1 MSTIMEPS
9 SPPATREE
17 AAPVC
22 IVTGLS
28 GAGKSVA
35 LRVFED
41 LGYFTVDGLPA
52 SLAPEMAGMMHRPS
66 MEHFR
71 GIALGMDLRQNDFL
85 RQLNGALMAL
95 AEAGTRAQVLFLE
108 AHTATLLRRY
118 AATRRPH
125 PLEREGFA
133 GLEAAMAAE
142 RESLRPL
149 REMADFVID
158 TSRLSIHDLRRIIQK
173 RWMRSPENLHH
184 LRVNLL
190 SFGFKYG
197 IPAEA
202 DMVFDMRF
210 LANPY
215 FDEGLREKSGKEKAV
230 AEYVFAAPVAQEFRA
245 KLTDL
250 VLYTLPLMEAEGR
263 YRVTLAVGC
272 TGGRHRSVAM
282 AEYLRRVLR
291 QSGYAVSTEHRHLEL
306 G

>member
-1 MSTIMEPS
+1 MSIAESASETQTPRGEDN
-9 SPPATREE
+9 
-17 AAPVC
+17 APVC

-52 SLAPEMAGMMHRPS
+52 SLAPEMAGMMERPS
-66 MEHFR
+66 MQHFR

-85 RQLNGALMAL
+85 RQLNGALTAL
-95 AEAGTRAQVLFLE
+95 AEKGTRAQVLFVE
-108 AHTATLLRRY
+108 ANTATLLRRY

-125 PLEREGFA
+125 PLERDGF
-133 GLEAAMAAE
+133 GLEAAIVAE

-149 REMADFVID
+149 REMADFAVD

-173 RWMRSPENLHH
+173 RWTRGPENLHP
-184 LRVNLL
+184 LRVNLV

-202 DMVFDMRF
+202 DCVFDMRF

-215 FDEGLREKSGKEKAV
+215 FEESLRQRSGKEKAV
-230 AEYVFAAPVAQEFRA
+230 ADYVFAAPSALEFRN
-245 KLTDL
+245 KLTEL

-263 YRVTLAVGC
+263 YRVTLAIGC

-291 QSGYAVSTEHRHLEL
+291 QSGYAVSMEHRHLEL

>member
-1 MSTIMEPS
+1 MESS
-9 SPPATREE
+9 SPPTHHHEE
-17 AAPVC
+17 TPPVC

-41 LGYFTVDGLPA
+41 MGYVTVDGLPA
-52 SLAPEMAGMMHRPS
+52 SLAPEMAGMMRRPS

-71 GIALGMDLRQNDFL
+71 GMALGMDLRQIDFL

-95 AEAGTRAQVLFLE
+95 AEAGIRAQVLFVE

-125 PLEREGFA
+125 PLEREGF
-133 GLEAAMAAE
+133 GLEAALAAE

-149 REMADFVID
+149 REMADFVVD

-173 RWMRSPENLHH
+173 RWMRGIPENLHH

-190 SFGFKYG
+190 SFGFKYA

-202 DMVFDMRF
+202 DFVFDMRF

-215 FDEGLREKSGKEKAV
+215 FIEELRKKSGKEKAV
-230 AEYVFAAPVAQEFRA
+230 AEYVFASPAALEFRN

-282 AEYLRRVLR
+282 VEYLRHVLR

>member
-1 MSTIMEPS
+1 MTIMES
-9 SPPATREE
+9 SPDTPAREE
-17 AAPVC
+17 NAPVC

-52 SLAPEMAGMMHRPS
+52 SLTPEMVGMMRRPS

-85 RQLNGALMAL
+85 RQLNGALLAL
-95 AEAGTRAQVLFLE
+95 AEEGVRAQVLFVE
-108 AHTATLLRRY
+108 AQKATLLRRY

-125 PLEREGFA
+125 PLERGGF
-133 GLEAAMAAE
+133 GLEAAIAAE
-142 RESLRPL
+142 RERLRPL
-149 REMADFVID
+149 REMAAFVVD

-173 RWMRSPENLHH
+173 RWTRGPENLHP

-202 DMVFDMRF
+202 DYVFDMRF

-215 FDEGLREKSGKEKAV
+215 FEESLREKSGKDKAV
-230 AEYVFAAPVAQEFRA
+230 ADYVFASPAAVEFRN

-250 VLYTLPLMEAEGR
+250 VLYMLPLMEAEGR

-291 QSGYAVSTEHRHLEL
+291 QSGYGVAMEHRHLEL

>member
-1 MSTIMEPS
+1 MTIMES
-9 SPPATREE
+9 SPDTPAREE
-17 AAPVC
+17 NAPVC

-52 SLAPEMAGMMHRPS
+52 SLTPEMVGMMRRPS

-85 RQLNGALMAL
+85 RQLNGALLAL
-95 AEAGTRAQVLFLE
+95 AEEGVRAQVLFVE
-108 AHTATLLRRY
+108 AQTATLLRRY

-125 PLEREGFA
+125 PLERGGF
-133 GLEAAMAAE
+133 GLEAAIAAE
-142 RESLRPL
+142 RDRLRPL
-149 REMADFVID
+149 REMADFVVD

-173 RWMRSPENLHH
+173 RWTRGPENLHP

-202 DMVFDMRF
+202 DYVFDMRF

-215 FDEGLREKSGKEKAV
+215 FEESLREKSGKDKAV
-230 AEYVFAAPVAQEFRA
+230 ADYVFASPAAVEFRN

-250 VLYTLPLMEAEGR
+250 VLYMLPLMEAEGR

-291 QSGYAVSTEHRHLEL
+291 QSGYGVAMEHRHLEL

>member
-1 MSTIMEPS
+1 MTIMES
-9 SPPATREE
+9 SPDTPAREE
-17 AAPVC
+17 NAPVC

-52 SLAPEMAGMMHRPS
+52 SLTPEMVGMMRRPS

-85 RQLNGALMAL
+85 RQLNGALLAL
-95 AEAGTRAQVLFLE
+95 AEEGVRAQVLFVE
-108 AHTATLLRRY
+108 AQKATLLRRY

-125 PLEREGFA
+125 PLERGGF
-133 GLEAAMAAE
+133 GLEAAIAAE
-142 RESLRPL
+142 RDRLRPL
-149 REMADFVID
+149 REMADFVVD

-173 RWMRSPENLHH
+173 RWTRGPENLHP

-202 DMVFDMRF
+202 DYVFDMRF

-215 FDEGLREKSGKEKAV
+215 FEESLREKSGKDKAV
-230 AEYVFAAPVAQEFRA
+230 ADYVFASPAAVEFRN

-250 VLYTLPLMEAEGR
+250 VLYMLPLMEAEGR

-291 QSGYAVSTEHRHLEL
+291 QSGYGVAMEHRHLEL

>member
-1 MSTIMEPS
+1 MVTIDERRRVAEGLRFSVGKNPMTMPQAGRLIISNMCPYGFTSWNDILLNLADLIDPGLAE
-9 SPPATREE
+9 AKDEVNEVNVDRE
-17 AAPVC
+17 
-22 IVTGLS
+22 
-28 GAGKSVA
+28 A
-35 LRVFED
+35 L
-41 LGYFTVDGLPA
+41 L
-52 SLAPEMAGMMHRPS
+52 
-66 MEHFR
+66 
-71 GIALGMDLRQNDFL
+71 
-85 RQLNGALMAL
+85 AL
-95 AEAGTRAQVLFLE
+95 AEGGTRAQVLFVE

-125 PLEREGFA
+125 PLERGGF
-133 GLEAAMAAE
+133 GLEAAIAAE
-142 RESLRPL
+142 RDRLRPL
-149 REMADFVID
+149 REMADFVVD

-173 RWMRSPENLHH
+173 RWTRGPENLHP

-202 DMVFDMRF
+202 DFVFDMRF

-215 FDEGLREKSGKEKAV
+215 FDENLREKSGKDKAV
-230 AEYVFAAPVAQEFRA
+230 ADYVFAAPAAVEFRN

-250 VLYTLPLMEAEGR
+250 VLYMLPLLETEGR

-291 QSGYAVSTEHRHLEL
+291 QSGYAVSMEHRHLEL

>member
-1 MSTIMEPS
+1 MTMES
-9 SPPATREE
+9 SPDTSAREE
-17 AAPVC
+17 NAPVC

-52 SLAPEMAGMMHRPS
+52 SLTPEMVGMMRRPS

-85 RQLNGALMAL
+85 RQLNAALLAL
-95 AEAGTRAQVLFLE
+95 AEEGVRAQVLFVE
-108 AHTATLLRRY
+108 AHTSTLLRRY

-125 PLEREGFA
+125 PLERGGF
-133 GLEAAMAAE
+133 GLEAAIAAE
-142 RESLRPL
+142 RERLRPL
-149 REMADFVID
+149 REMADFVVD

-173 RWMRSPENLHH
+173 RWTRGPENLHH

-197 IPAEA
+197 VPAEA
-202 DMVFDMRF
+202 DFVFDMRF

-215 FDEGLREKSGKEKAV
+215 FEESLREKSGKDKAV
-230 AEYVFAAPVAQEFRA
+230 ADYVFAAPAAVEFRN

-250 VLYTLPLMEAEGR
+250 VLYMLPLMETEGR

-291 QSGYAVSTEHRHLEL
+291 QSGYAVAMEHRHLEL

>member
-1 MSTIMEPS
+1 MTIMES
-9 SPPATREE
+9 SPDTPPREE
-17 AAPVC
+17 NASVC

-52 SLAPEMAGMMHRPS
+52 SLTPEMVGMMRRPS

-85 RQLNGALMAL
+85 RQLNGALLAL
-95 AEAGTRAQVLFLE
+95 AEEGVRAQVLFVE
-108 AHTATLLRRY
+108 AQTTTLLRRY

-125 PLEREGFA
+125 PLERGGF
-133 GLEAAMAAE
+133 GLEAAIAAE
-142 RESLRPL
+142 RERLRPL
-149 REMADFVID
+149 REMADFVVD

-173 RWMRSPENLHH
+173 RWTRGPENLHP

-202 DMVFDMRF
+202 DYVFDMRF

-215 FDEGLREKSGKEKAV
+215 FEESLREKSGKDKAV
-230 AEYVFAAPVAQEFRA
+230 ADYVFAAPAAVEFRN

-250 VLYTLPLMEAEGR
+250 VLYMLPLMEAEGR

-291 QSGYAVSTEHRHLEL
+291 QSGYAVAMEHRHLEL

>member
-1 MSTIMEPS
+1 MSIMES
-9 SPPATREE
+9 SPDTPAREE
-17 AAPVC
+17 NAPVC

-52 SLAPEMAGMMHRPS
+52 SLTPEMVGMMRRPS

-85 RQLNGALMAL
+85 RQLNGALLAL
-95 AEAGTRAQVLFLE
+95 AEEGVRAQVLFVE
-108 AHTATLLRRY
+108 AQKATLLRRY

-125 PLEREGFA
+125 PLERGGF
-133 GLEAAMAAE
+133 GLEAAIAAE
-142 RESLRPL
+142 RERLRPL
-149 REMADFVID
+149 REMADFVVD

-173 RWMRSPENLHH
+173 RWTRGPENLHP

-202 DMVFDMRF
+202 DYVFDMRF

-215 FDEGLREKSGKEKAV
+215 FEESLREKSGKDKAV
-230 AEYVFAAPVAQEFRA
+230 ADYVFASPAAVEFRN

-250 VLYTLPLMEAEGR
+250 VLYMLPLMEAEGR

-291 QSGYAVSTEHRHLEL
+291 QSGYGVAMEHRHLEL

>member
-1 MSTIMEPS
+1 MTMES
-9 SPPATREE
+9 SPDTSAREE
-17 AAPVC
+17 NAPVC

-52 SLAPEMAGMMHRPS
+52 SLTPEMVGMMRRPS

-71 GIALGMDLRQNDFL
+71 GIALGMDFRQNDFL
-85 RQLNGALMAL
+85 RQLNAALLAL
-95 AEAGTRAQVLFLE
+95 AEEGVRAQLLFVE
-108 AHTATLLRRY
+108 AHTSTLLRRY

-125 PLEREGFA
+125 PLERGGF
-133 GLEAAMAAE
+133 GLEAAIAAE
-142 RESLRPL
+142 RERLRPL
-149 REMADFVID
+149 REMADFVVD

-173 RWMRSPENLHH
+173 RWTRGPENLHP

-197 IPAEA
+197 VPAEA
-202 DMVFDMRF
+202 DFVFDMRF

-215 FDEGLREKSGKEKAV
+215 FEESLREKSGKDKAV
-230 AEYVFAAPVAQEFRA
+230 ADYVFAAPAAVEFRN

-250 VLYTLPLMEAEGR
+250 VLYMLPLMETEGR

-291 QSGYAVSTEHRHLEL
+291 QSGYAVAMEHRHLEL

>member
-1 MSTIMEPS
+1 MTIMES
-9 SPPATREE
+9 SPDTPAREE
-17 AAPVC
+17 NAPVC

-52 SLAPEMAGMMHRPS
+52 SLTPEMVGMMRRPS

-85 RQLNGALMAL
+85 RQLNGALLAL
-95 AEAGTRAQVLFLE
+95 AEEGVRAQVLFVE
-108 AHTATLLRRY
+108 AQKATLLRRY

-125 PLEREGFA
+125 PLERGGF
-133 GLEAAMAAE
+133 GLEAAIAAE
-142 RESLRPL
+142 RDRLRPL
-149 REMADFVID
+149 REMADFVVD

-173 RWMRSPENLHH
+173 RWTRGPENLHP

-202 DMVFDMRF
+202 DYVFDMRF

-215 FDEGLREKSGKEKAV
+215 FEESLREKSGKDKAV
-230 AEYVFAAPVAQEFRA
+230 ADYVFAAPAAVEFRN

-250 VLYTLPLMEAEGR
+250 VLYMLPLMEAEGR

-291 QSGYAVSTEHRHLEL
+291 QSGYGVAMEHRHLEL

>member
-1 MSTIMEPS
+1 MTMES
-9 SPPATREE
+9 SPDTSAREE
-17 AAPVC
+17 NAPVC

-52 SLAPEMAGMMHRPS
+52 SLTPEMVGMMRRPS

-85 RQLNGALMAL
+85 RQLNAALLAL
-95 AEAGTRAQVLFLE
+95 AEEGVRAQVLFVE
-108 AHTATLLRRY
+108 AHTSTLLRRY

-125 PLEREGFA
+125 PLERGGF
-133 GLEAAMAAE
+133 GLEAAIAAE
-142 RESLRPL
+142 RERLRPL
-149 REMADFVID
+149 REMADFVVY

-173 RWMRSPENLHH
+173 RWTRGPENLHH

-197 IPAEA
+197 VPAEA
-202 DMVFDMRF
+202 DFVFDMRF

-215 FDEGLREKSGKEKAV
+215 FEESLREKSGKDKAV
-230 AEYVFAAPVAQEFRA
+230 ADYVFAAPAAVEFRN

-250 VLYTLPLMEAEGR
+250 VLYMLPLMETEGR

-291 QSGYAVSTEHRHLEL
+291 QSGYAVAMEHRHLEL

>member
-1 MSTIMEPS
+1 MTMES
-9 SPPATREE
+9 SPDTSAREE
-17 AAPVC
+17 NAPVC

-52 SLAPEMAGMMHRPS
+52 SLTPEMVGMMRRPS

-85 RQLNGALMAL
+85 RQLNAALLAL
-95 AEAGTRAQVLFLE
+95 AEEGVRAQVLFVE
-108 AHTATLLRRY
+108 AHTSTLLRRY

-125 PLEREGFA
+125 PLERGGF
-133 GLEAAMAAE
+133 GLEAAIAAE
-142 RESLRPL
+142 RERLRPL
-149 REMADFVID
+149 REMADFVVD

-173 RWMRSPENLHH
+173 RWTRGPENLHP
-184 LRVNLL
+184 LRVNLV

-197 IPAEA
+197 VPAEA
-202 DMVFDMRF
+202 DFVFDMRF

-215 FDEGLREKSGKEKAV
+215 FEESLREKSGKDKAV
-230 AEYVFAAPVAQEFRA
+230 ADYVFAAPAAVEFRN

-250 VLYTLPLMEAEGR
+250 VLYMLPLMETEGR

-291 QSGYAVSTEHRHLEL
+291 QSGYAVAMEHRHLEL

>member
-1 MSTIMEPS
+1 MTIMES
-9 SPPATREE
+9 SPDTPAREE
-17 AAPVC
+17 NAPVC

-52 SLAPEMAGMMHRPS
+52 SLAPEMVGMMRRPS

-85 RQLNGALMAL
+85 RQLNGALLAL
-95 AEAGTRAQVLFLE
+95 AEGGTRAQVLFVE

-125 PLEREGFA
+125 PLERGGF
-133 GLEAAMAAE
+133 GLEAAIAAE
-142 RESLRPL
+142 RDRLRPL
-149 REMADFVID
+149 REMADFVVD

-173 RWMRSPENLHH
+173 RWTRGPENLHP

-202 DMVFDMRF
+202 DFVFDMRF

-215 FDEGLREKSGKEKAV
+215 FDESLREKSGKDKAV
-230 AEYVFAAPVAQEFRA
+230 ADYVFAAPAAVEFRN

-250 VLYTLPLMEAEGR
+250 VLYMLPLMETEGR

-291 QSGYAVSTEHRHLEL
+291 QSGYAVSMEHRHLEL

>member
-1 MSTIMEPS
+1 MTMES
-9 SPPATREE
+9 SPDTSAREE
-17 AAPVC
+17 NAPVC

-52 SLAPEMAGMMHRPS
+52 SLTPEMVGMMRRPS

-85 RQLNGALMAL
+85 RQLNAALLAL
-95 AEAGTRAQVLFLE
+95 AEEGVRAQVLFVE
-108 AHTATLLRRY
+108 AHTSTLLRRY

-125 PLEREGFA
+125 PLERGGF
-133 GLEAAMAAE
+133 GLEAAIAAE
-142 RESLRPL
+142 RERLRPL
-149 REMADFVID
+149 REMADFVVD

-173 RWMRSPENLHH
+173 RWTRGPENLHP

-197 IPAEA
+197 VPAEA
-202 DMVFDMRF
+202 DFVFDMRF

-215 FDEGLREKSGKEKAV
+215 FEESLREKSGKDKAV
-230 AEYVFAAPVAQEFRA
+230 ADYVFAAPAAVEFRN

-250 VLYTLPLMEAEGR
+250 VLYMLPLMETEGR

-291 QSGYAVSTEHRHLEL
+291 QSGYAVAMEHRHLEL

>member
-1 MSTIMEPS
+1 MSMES
-9 SPPATREE
+9 SPDTSAREE
-17 AAPVC
+17 NAPVC

-52 SLAPEMAGMMHRPS
+52 SLTPEMVGMMRRPS

-85 RQLNGALMAL
+85 RQLNAALLAL
-95 AEAGTRAQVLFLE
+95 AEEGVRAQVLFVE
-108 AHTATLLRRY
+108 AHTSTLLRRY

-125 PLEREGFA
+125 PLERGGF
-133 GLEAAMAAE
+133 GLEAAIAAE
-142 RESLRPL
+142 RERLRPL
-149 REMADFVID
+149 REMADFVVD

-173 RWMRSPENLHH
+173 RWTRGPENLHP

-197 IPAEA
+197 VPAEA
-202 DMVFDMRF
+202 DFVFDMRF

-215 FDEGLREKSGKEKAV
+215 FEESLREKSGKDKAV
-230 AEYVFAAPVAQEFRA
+230 ADYVFAAPAAVEFRN

-250 VLYTLPLMEAEGR
+250 VLYMLPLMETEGR

-291 QSGYAVSTEHRHLEL
+291 QSGYAVAMEHRHLEL

>member
-1 MSTIMEPS
+1 MTIMES
-9 SPPATREE
+9 SPDTPAREE
-17 AAPVC
+17 NAPVC

-52 SLAPEMAGMMHRPS
+52 SLTPEMVGMMRRPS

-85 RQLNGALMAL
+85 RQLSAALLAL
-95 AEAGTRAQVLFLE
+95 AEEGVRAQVLFVE
-108 AHTATLLRRY
+108 AHTSTLLRRY

-125 PLEREGFA
+125 PLERGGF
-133 GLEAAMAAE
+133 GLEAAIAAE
-142 RESLRPL
+142 RERLRPL
-149 REMADFVID
+149 REMADFVVD

-173 RWMRSPENLHH
+173 RWTRGPENLHP
-184 LRVNLL
+184 LRVNLV

-197 IPAEA
+197 VPAEA
-202 DMVFDMRF
+202 DFVFDMRF

-215 FDEGLREKSGKEKAV
+215 FEESLREKSGKDKAV
-230 AEYVFAAPVAQEFRA
+230 ADYVFAAPAAVEFRN

-250 VLYTLPLMEAEGR
+250 VLYMLPLMETEGR

-291 QSGYAVSTEHRHLEL
+291 QSGYAVAMEHRHLEL

>member
-1 MSTIMEPS
+1 MTIMES
-9 SPPATREE
+9 SPDTPAREE
-17 AAPVC
+17 NAPVC

-52 SLAPEMAGMMHRPS
+52 SLTPEMVGMMRRPS

-85 RQLNGALMAL
+85 RQLNGALLAL
-95 AEAGTRAQVLFLE
+95 AEEGVRAQVLFVE
-108 AHTATLLRRY
+108 AQKATLLRRY

-125 PLEREGFA
+125 PLERGGF
-133 GLEAAMAAE
+133 GLEAAIAAE
-142 RESLRPL
+142 RERLRPL
-149 REMADFVID
+149 REMADFVVD

-173 RWMRSPENLHH
+173 RWTRGPENLHP

-202 DMVFDMRF
+202 DYVFDMRF

-215 FDEGLREKSGKEKAV
+215 FEESLREKSGKDKAV
-230 AEYVFAAPVAQEFRA
+230 ADYVFAAPAAVEFRN

-250 VLYTLPLMEAEGR
+250 VLYMLPLMEAEGR

-291 QSGYAVSTEHRHLEL
+291 QSGYGVAMEHRHLEL

>member
-1 MSTIMEPS
+1 MSIMES
-9 SPPATREE
+9 SPDTPAREE
-17 AAPVC
+17 NAPVC

-52 SLAPEMAGMMHRPS
+52 SLTPEMVGMMRRPS

-85 RQLNGALMAL
+85 RQLNGALLAL
-95 AEAGTRAQVLFLE
+95 AEEGVRAQVLFVE
-108 AHTATLLRRY
+108 AQKATLLRRY

-125 PLEREGFA
+125 PLERGGF
-133 GLEAAMAAE
+133 GLEAAIAAE
-142 RESLRPL
+142 RDRLRPL
-149 REMADFVID
+149 REMADFVVD

-173 RWMRSPENLHH
+173 RWTRGPENLHP

-202 DMVFDMRF
+202 DYVFDMRF

-215 FDEGLREKSGKEKAV
+215 FEESLREKSGKDKAV
-230 AEYVFAAPVAQEFRA
+230 ADYVFASPAAVEFRN

-250 VLYTLPLMEAEGR
+250 VLYMLPLMEAEGR

-291 QSGYAVSTEHRHLEL
+291 QSGYGVAMEHRHLEL

>member
-1 MSTIMEPS
+1 MSIMDS
-9 SPPATREE
+9 SSDTPAREE
-17 AAPVC
+17 NAPVC

-52 SLAPEMAGMMHRPS
+52 SLTPEMVGMMRRPS

-85 RQLNGALMAL
+85 RQLNGALLAL
-95 AEAGTRAQVLFLE
+95 AEEGVRAQVLFVE
-108 AHTATLLRRY
+108 AQTATLLRRY

-125 PLEREGFA
+125 PLERGGF
-133 GLEAAMAAE
+133 GLEAAIAVE
-142 RESLRPL
+142 RERLRPL
-149 REMADFVID
+149 REMADFVVD
-158 TSRLSIHDLRRIIQK
+158 TSHLSIHDLRRIIQK
-173 RWMRSPENLHH
+173 RWTRGPENLHP

-202 DMVFDMRF
+202 DYVFDMRF

-215 FDEGLREKSGKEKAV
+215 FEESLREKSGKDKAV
-230 AEYVFAAPVAQEFRA
+230 ADYVFAAPAAMEFRN

-250 VLYTLPLMEAEGR
+250 VLYMLPLMEAEGR
-263 YRVTLAVGC
+263 YRVTLAIGC

-291 QSGYAVSTEHRHLEL
+291 QSGYAVAMEHRHLEL

>member
-1 MSTIMEPS
+1 MTIMES
-9 SPPATREE
+9 SPDTPAREE
-17 AAPVC
+17 NAPVC

-52 SLAPEMAGMMHRPS
+52 SLAPEMVGMMRRPF

-85 RQLNGALMAL
+85 RQLNGALLAL
-95 AEAGTRAQVLFLE
+95 AEGGTRAQVLFVE

-125 PLEREGFA
+125 PLERGGF
-133 GLEAAMAAE
+133 GLEAAITAE
-142 RESLRPL
+142 RERLRPL
-149 REMADFVID
+149 REMADFVVD

-173 RWMRSPENLHH
+173 RWTHGPENLHP

-202 DMVFDMRF
+202 DYVFDMRF

-215 FDEGLREKSGKEKAV
+215 FDENLREKSGKDKAV
-230 AEYVFAAPVAQEFRA
+230 ADYVFAAPAAVEFRN

-250 VLYTLPLMEAEGR
+250 VLYMLPLMEAEGR